1 MEEKAIQIQQL
12 WSSFIGFLPKIAGAI
27 VVLVVG
33 WAVGRALGKG
43 ISILLGKVGVG
54 DAFRKTLVGRALERS
69 GITSLRFFDLVV
81 RWFVYLIAIFV
92 AVDILEI
99 RILSTFMTE
108 IIAYLPS
115 FIYGLIILF
124 VGIVFA
130 DFVGDAV
137 KAIGREAK
145 IEFIGLLADGLRLF
159 LYFVIVVIALS
170 VMKIDVSIL
179 HSFANALAWGIA
191 IGVCVGLGIAFGWG
205 FKDVVAKNAEKWL
218 ESTKTVAK
226 KAEDFWSWY
235 SRKQIGEGKSEEA

>member
-1 MEEKAIQIQQL
+1 MIQIQEL
-12 WSSFIGFLPKIAGAI
+12 WSSLMELLPKIAGAI
-27 VVLVVG
+27 VVLIVG
-33 WAVGRALGKG
+33 WIAGRALGKG
-43 ISILLGKVGVG
+43 VSILLGKIGVG

-69 GITSLRFFDLVV
+69 GVTSIRFFDLVV

-92 AVDILEI
+92 AVDILKI
-99 RILSTFMTE
+99 RILSAFMTE
-108 IIAYLPS
+108 VVSYLPS
-115 FIYGLIILF
+115 FIYGLVILF
-124 VGIVFA
+124 VGLMFG

-145 IEFIGLLADGLRLF
+145 IEFIGLLAEGLRLF
-159 LYFVIVVIALS
+159 LYFIVVVIALA

-179 HSFANALAWGIA
+179 HTFANALAWGVA